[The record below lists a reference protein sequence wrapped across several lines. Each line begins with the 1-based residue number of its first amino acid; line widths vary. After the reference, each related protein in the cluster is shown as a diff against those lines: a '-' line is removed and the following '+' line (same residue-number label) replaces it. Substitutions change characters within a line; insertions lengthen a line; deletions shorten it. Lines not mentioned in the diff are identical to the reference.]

1 MSAADELIH
10 EYLADLCPEEMMDAL
25 RGLAA
30 VEYPVND
37 AKELAERLREQKRKP
52 GLLALLQPADFP
64 LAGPRNAFEKLGART
79 EPREFPKPPIV
90 EPPLP
95 PPDDFGN
102 PTEPGPSAWDSYSEA
117 FSPFCAEQA
126 HAEYSRLSD
135 GTIRTKI
142 PAYQAGREKG
152 EECEALMGAL
162 RRWHL
167 RRIVPG
173 VPPRLSFPP
182 G

>member
-1 MSAADELIH
+1 MTAADELIH
-10 EYLADLCPEEMMDAL
+10 EYLADLCPDEMMDAL

-79 EPREFPKPPIV
+79 EPREFPEPPIV

-95 PPDDFGN
+95 PPGEFDE
-102 PTEPGPSAWDSYSEA
+102 PTAPGISRRESYREM
-117 FSPFCAEQA
+117 FSPFCAERA
-126 HAEYSRLSD
+126 YAVYVERFD
-135 GTIRTKI
+135 GTAKSDVESFMK
-142 PAYQAGREKG
+142 GREKG

-173 VPPRLSFPP
+173 VPPRLPFPP